1 MESPKLKAE
10 SLGRAVYSKMKGI
23 KIMENN
29 LELNNI
35 ELDNT
40 GVNTPGTVGVDANT
54 QQTQGD
60 KSAWDIYTKKT
71 HVIGR
76 TVSIITLVMLVGAPF
91 LIGKLLGAYPDLG
104 AVGKGFLSVGIVWL
118 VSSIAEFLIYTPMLG
133 AGGGYLA
140 FITGNLINMKI
151 PCAVNARDMVGAKT
165 GTPEN
170 EIISTIS
177 IATSSLVTILV
188 LALGVLLMVP
198 LQPVLQSEVLQPAF
212 ENVVPALFGAMAYKY
227 YRKNMKIAA
236 LPLIL
241 MSLLFILVPSL
252 IGSTSF
258 MIVPSGAIAIGVA
271 YLMFRKKNMQSPEQT
286 KADPDRANTGD
297 E

>member
-29 LELNNI
+29 VELNNI
-35 ELDNT
+35 KLDNT
-40 GVNTPGTVGVDANT
+40 GVNTPGTVGADANT

-271 YLMFRKKNMQSPEQT
+271 YLLFRKKNTQKTTE
-286 KADPDRANTGD
+286 

>member
-1 MESPKLKAE
+1 
-10 SLGRAVYSKMKGI
+10 MKTDSMTI
-23 KIMENN
+23 DNK
-29 LELNNI
+29 ELNNV
-35 ELDNT
+35 EATKEQT
-40 GVNTPGTVGVDANT
+40 G
-54 QQTQGD
+54 QTSDTWQ
-60 KSAWDIYTKKT
+60 AYTKKT

-165 GTPEN
+165 GTQEN

-198 LQPVLQSEVLQPAF
+198 LQPVCRVRCCSRPLKMWFRRCSEPWLINITA
-212 ENVVPALFGAMAYKY
+212 KY
-227 YRKNMKIAA
+227 EDRRIAA
-236 LPLIL
+236 DPYE
-241 MSLLFILVPSL
+241 SAVY
-252 IGSTSF
+252 
-258 MIVPSGAIAIGVA
+258 SGAVTDRLHQLYDRSVRCHCHRCGISDVPE
-271 YLMFRKKNMQSPEQT
+271 KNMQSPEQT